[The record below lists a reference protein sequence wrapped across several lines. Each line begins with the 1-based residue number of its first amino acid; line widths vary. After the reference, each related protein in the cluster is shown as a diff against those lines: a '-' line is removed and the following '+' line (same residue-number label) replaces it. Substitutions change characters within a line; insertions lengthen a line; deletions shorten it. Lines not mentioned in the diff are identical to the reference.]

1 MKKKLLIELFI
12 YIIVVVIGIVLLLT
26 NKPDDKPIHI
36 DSDFKIIEGD
46 YTYQDNVRRQIY
58 ATIPMQ

>member
-26 NKPDDKPIHI
+26 NKPKEKPLHI
-36 DSDFKIIEGD
+36 NSDFKIEGINS
-46 YTYQDNVRRQIY
+46 YQDNVRRQKDT
-58 ATIPMQ
+58 TILMQ